1 MRIVGGRWRGRKLAS
16 GAGHF
21 RPTAERIR
29 ETLFDILAHNPAYAG
44 AAGPAPDGMTVLDGF
59 AGSGAFGLEALSRGA
74 RAAIFLEKDAE
85 AMAVLGANVASLDIS
100 AEAQILRRDAVNP
113 GRPPLLRADL
123 VFLDPPYGKGL
134 APRALLGLAQAG
146 WLASGALVIA
156 EMAAT
161 EDETPPPGFALL
173 DSRRYGDTKIA
184 FWRAAPDGS
193 FATE

>member
-1 MRIVGGRWRGRKLAS
+1 MRVVGGRWRGRKLAS

-21 RPTAERIR
+21 RPTAERVR
-29 ETLFDILAHNPAYAG
+29 ETLFDILAHNPTYAG
-44 AAGPAPDGMTVLDGF
+44 AAGPAPEGMMVLDGF

-74 RAAIFLEKDAE
+74 GAAIFLEKDAK
-85 AMAVLGANVASLDIS
+85 ALAVLGANVASLGVS

-113 GRPPLLRADL
+113 GRPPALRADL

-134 APRALLGLAQAG
+134 APRALFGLAQAG
-146 WLASGALVIA
+146 WLAPGALAVA
-156 EMAAT
+156 EMAVA
-161 EDETPPPGFALL
+161 EDDAPPPGFALL

-193 FATE
+193 LAAE